1 MGGESMSEIF
11 NDLQEAPG
19 IGFPVTLRIKPRR
32 LLVSLLIFTV
42 SIGTSAAAAHKLQTP
57 VAGRQKIYSSPRSE
71 LTASLGGPEHQ
82 SQGLRESRMA
92 LLANPLIPEQAGA
105 NQLRVSY
112 EDGKLTIIAENS
124 LLSDVLSAVRAQT
137 GADIELPPGASSQ
150 RIWARLGPGPA
161 RSVLATL
168 LDSTSLDYVIRASE
182 TDPQSIQSI
191 LLMVREKTATS
202 TVPGTLG
209 TSVEP
214 PLRGTIR
221 RSPRLTLGVPENT
234 GLENPASPESSA
246 SPEGAPTDQVPP
258 SPDQPPPSADQSFA
272 RPDQQSSSAI
282 PAADA
287 STSAFK
293 TSEQMIQDLQRMYEQ
308 RKQLQQQSRK
318 QPTPAPNSPPS
329 PPN

>member
-1 MGGESMSEIF
+1 MSEIF

-19 IGFPVTLRIKPRR
+19 IGFPVSLQIKLRR
-32 LLVSLLIFTV
+32 LLVSLFIVTGA
-42 SIGTSAAAAHKLQTP
+42 IGTPAATAHKLRTP
-57 VAGRQKIYSSPRSE
+57 VVGRQKVYSSPRSE

-82 SQGLRESRMA
+82 AQGLRESRTA

-168 LDSTSLDYVIRASE
+168 LDSTNLDYVIRASE
-182 TDPQSIQSI
+182 TDPQSIHSI
-191 LLMVREKTATS
+191 LLMVREKAATS
-202 TVPGTLG
+202 AVPGTPG
-209 TSVEP
+209 TSMEQP
-214 PLRGTIR
+214 PRGAIR
-221 RSPRLTLGVPENT
+221 RSPRLTLGVQENT
-234 GLENPASPESSA
+234 GLENPASPESSV
-246 SPEGAPTDQVPP
+246 SPEGAPADQVPP
-258 SPDQPPPSADQSFA
+258 SPDQPPPSADQSFT
-272 RPDQQSSSAI
+272 RPDQQSSSAM

-318 QPTPAPNSPPS
+318 QPGPAPNSPPT
-329 PPN
+329 PN

>member
-1 MGGESMSEIF
+1 MSEIF

-19 IGFPVTLRIKPRR
+19 IGFPVSLRIKQRR

-57 VAGRQKIYSSPRSE
+57 VVGRQKIYSSPRSE

-202 TVPGTLG
+202 AVPGTPG
-209 TSVEP
+209 TSMEQTP
-214 PLRGTIR
+214 RGAIR
-221 RSPRLTLGVPENT
+221 GSPRLTLGAPENT
-234 GLENPASPESSA
+234 VLVNPASPESSA
-246 SPEGAPTDQVPP
+246 SPEGAPTDQAPA

-318 QPTPAPNSPPS
+318 QPAPAPNSPPA
-329 PPN
+329 PN

>member
-1 MGGESMSEIF
+1 MSEIF

-19 IGFPVTLRIKPRR
+19 IGFPVRLQIKPRR
-32 LLVSLLIFTV
+32 LLVSIFIVTV
-42 SIGTSAAAAHKLQTP
+42 AIGTPAATANKVRTP
-57 VAGRQKIYSSPRSE
+57 VAGREKVYSSPRSE

-82 SQGLRESRMA
+82 AQGLRESITA
-92 LLANPLIPEQAGA
+92 LLANPLIPEQAGG
-105 NQLRVSY
+105 NQLRVTY

-168 LDSTSLDYVIRASE
+168 LDSTNLDYVIRASE

-202 TVPGTLG
+202 AVPGIPG
-209 TSVEP
+209 TSTEQTP
-214 PLRGTIR
+214 RGAIR
-221 RSPRLTLGVPENT
+221 GSPRLTLGVPENT
-234 GLENPASPESSA
+234 VLGNPASPESSA
-246 SPEGAPTDQVPP
+246 SPEGAPTDQAPP

-272 RPDQQSSSAI
+272 RPDQQTSSAT

-318 QPTPAPNSPPS
+318 QPAPAPDSPPAR
-329 PPN
+329 N

>member
-1 MGGESMSEIF
+1 
-11 NDLQEAPG
+11 
-19 IGFPVTLRIKPRR
+19 
-32 LLVSLLIFTV
+32 
-42 SIGTSAAAAHKLQTP
+42 
-57 VAGRQKIYSSPRSE
+57 
-71 LTASLGGPEHQ
+71 
-82 SQGLRESRMA
+82 MA

-202 TVPGTLG
+202 AVPGTLG

-318 QPTPAPNSPPS
+318 QPAPAPNSPPA
-329 PPN
+329 PN

>member
-1 MGGESMSEIF
+1 MSEIF

-19 IGFPVTLRIKPRR
+19 IGFPVRLQIKLRR
-32 LLVSLLIFTV
+32 LLVIVFIVTV
-42 SIGTSAAAAHKLQTP
+42 AIGTPAATANKVRTP
-57 VAGRQKIYSSPRSE
+57 VAGREKLYSSPRSE
-71 LTASLGGPEHQ
+71 LTALLGGPERQ
-82 SQGLRESRMA
+82 AQGLRESITA
-92 LLANPLIPEQAGA
+92 LLANPLIPEQAGG
-105 NQLRVSY
+105 NQLRVTY

-168 LDSTSLDYVIRASE
+168 LDSTNLDYVIRASE

-202 TVPGTLG
+202 AVPGIPG
-209 TSVEP
+209 TSTEQTP
-214 PLRGTIR
+214 RGAIR
-221 RSPRLTLGVPENT
+221 GSPRLTLGVPENT
-234 GLENPASPESSA
+234 VLGNPASPESSA
-246 SPEGAPTDQVPP
+246 SPEGTPTDQAPP

-272 RPDQQSSSAI
+272 RPDQQTSSAT
-282 PAADA
+282 PAANA

-318 QPTPAPNSPPS
+318 QPAPAPDSPPAPN
-329 PPN
+329 